1 MHCMVRSFME
11 ILDVFISY
19 FKRETDQQFW
29 MPLVANYK
37 FNECNIIMV
46 SFLMAMWQGPIS

>member
-1 MHCMVRSFME
+1 MHCLVRSFME

-29 MPLVANYK
+29 MPLVANCK

-46 SFLMAMWQGPIS
+46 SFLMAMW